1 LTDSHKEYFLKFIP
15 RKSIWFPL
23 TVYLFFPICGL
34 IVLFFVMNNIVM
46 PGITRH
52 GSEKPLPNVIGM
64 SLGDATD
71 SLATVGAK
79 LEIAGEEPSPD
90 LPEGTVMTQS
100 PPAGSMVK
108 EGRRVKVIK
117 SAGREMATVPVMV
130 GFSQRQCELKLREA
144 GLQLGGT
151 GWAASDSLPVN
162 VLVYSI
168 PAEGSLV
175 PKSTQV
181 NLFFNRG
188 SESTIISVPQLVGLN
203 LTDAQQVVDS
213 LGLNVSSVDYEVK
226 PDLLPNTVVWQSLQE
241 GTNVELGS
249 SMDLKVSVTD

>member
-1 LTDSHKEYFLKFIP
+1 
-15 RKSIWFPL
+15 
-23 TVYLFFPICGL
+23 VYLLFPICFL
-34 IVLFFVMNNIVM
+34 IILFFLMDDVVM
-46 PGITRH
+46 PAITRH
-52 GSEKPLPNVIGM
+52 GSEKPLPSVVGM
-64 SLGDATD
+64 SLTDATD

-100 PPAGSMVK
+100 PPGGTMVK

-117 SAGREMATVPVMV
+117 SAGREMTTVPGMV

-144 GLQLGGT
+144 GLEVGGT

-203 LTDAQQVVDS
+203 LNDAQKIVDS
-213 LGLNVSSVDYEVK
+213 LGLNISSVNYAVK
-226 PDLLPNTVVWQSLQE
+226 TDLLPNTIIWQSVQE
-241 GTNVELGS
+241 GSKVELGS
-249 SMDLKVSVTD
+249 SLDLKVSVTD

>member
-1 LTDSHKEYFLKFIP
+1 MYFLKFIP

-23 TVYLFFPICGL
+23 TVYLLFPICFV
-34 IVLFFVMNNIVM
+34 IVLFFVADRVIM
-46 PGITRH
+46 PAITRH
-52 GSEKPLPNVIGM
+52 GSEKPLPNVVGM
-64 SLGDATD
+64 GLTEATD
-71 SLATVGAK
+71 SLAEVGAK

-100 PPAGSMVK
+100 PPGGTMVK

-117 SAGREMATVPVMV
+117 SAGREMAAVPGMV

-144 GLQLGGT
+144 GLEVGGT

-203 LTDAQQVVDS
+203 LTDAQQIVDS
-213 LGLNVSSVDYEVK
+213 LGLNISSVDFEVK
-226 PDLLPNTVVWQSLQE
+226 TDLLPNTVIWQSLQE
-241 GTNVELGS
+241 GSNVELGS
-249 SMDLKVSVTD
+249 SLDLKVSVTD